1 MSLHLSKS
9 QKTELT
15 LTPQEKEKEEDSKL
29 REEAKTTP
37 QLPNPEIFLKG
48 NTLRAYLYFLK
59 RGDQEVGIREMQKA
73 LGFKTASLAQYHV
86 QRLLEMG
93 FITKT
98 SFGNYLLAKE
108 TKLEIL
114 SPFVKFGSKVVPRLL
129 MYLVM
134 NLVLLIYSVAFILPT
149 GSIDSLRLWVMILIG
164 ANTVALA
171 YETIRSWKHIPF

>member
-1 MSLHLSKS
+1 
-9 QKTELT
+9 
-15 LTPQEKEKEEDSKL
+15 
-29 REEAKTTP
+29 
-37 QLPNPEIFLKG
+37 
-48 NTLRAYLYFLK
+48 
-59 RGDQEVGIREMQKA
+59 MQKA